1 MVKYKDFYIRWKRY
15 AIAITETRCGHLT
28 YDNKQEVI
36 DDTMANLFLWMEKH
50 NWNMPEPVIKKA
62 IIGYIYQYSTE
73 CKYSLVKISR
83 YHVQKTRKD
92 NKWCDSLIFDDIDQ
106 YRNIKAP
113 LNNIKNIDDRM
124 DFASF
129 RNKSLKVLKSE
140 SSTSARV
147 LEEFLNPDNELS
159 IRELCRKFGLGCN
172 GITYMIDKFRK
183 QISKYY
189 SKEDLF
195 G

>member
-1 MVKYKDFYIRWKRY
+1 MITISKMFLNQRYVYKIDASYLAKHKWNINLKDIRQCVKNKYIVSV
-15 AIAITETRCGHLT
+15 G
-28 YDNKQEVI
+28 D
-36 DDTMANLFLWMEKH
+36 
-50 NWNMPEPVIKKA
+50 
-62 IIGYIYQYSTE
+62 STGFRMIRSIE
-73 CKYSLVKISR
+73 DK
-83 YHVQKTRKD
+83 
-92 NKWCDSLIFDDIDQ
+92 
-106 YRNIKAP
+106 
-113 LNNIKNIDDRM
+113 M

-129 RNKSLKVLKSE
+129 RKMSLKMLKSE

-159 IRELCRKFGLGCN
+159 IRELCRKFGLGCH

-189 SKEDLF
+189 SKEDIF

>member
-1 MVKYKDFYIRWKRY
+1 MIKHKDFYIRWKRY
-15 AIAITETRCGHLT
+15 AIAITETRCGQLT
-28 YDNKQEVI
+28 CDNKQEVI
-36 DDTMANLFLWMEKH
+36 DETMANLFLWMEKH

-62 IIGYIYQYSTE
+62 IIAYIYKYSME
-73 CKYSLVKISR
+73 RQYSLVRLSR
-83 YHVQKTRKD
+83 YFVQKMRDDKLWYNTP
-92 NKWCDSLIFDDIDQ
+92 IFDDIDQ
-106 YRNIKAP
+106 YRNIKDP
-113 LNNIKNIDDRM
+113 LDTIKTIEDKM

-129 RNKSLKVLKSE
+129 RKMSLKMLRSE

-159 IRELCRKFGLGCN
+159 IRELCRKFGLGCH

-189 SKEDLF
+189 SKEDIF

>member
-1 MVKYKDFYIRWKRY
+1 MIKYKDFYIRWKRY
-15 AIAITETRCGHLT
+15 ATAITETRCGHLT

-36 DDTMANLFLWMEKH
+36 DETMANLFLWMEKH
-50 NWNMPEPVIKKA
+50 KWNMPEPVIKKA
-62 IIGYIYQYSTE
+62 IIAYIYKYSME
-73 CKYSLVKISR
+73 RQYSLVRLTR
-83 YHVQKTRKD
+83 YFVQKMRDDKLWY
-92 NKWCDSLIFDDIDQ
+92 NSPIFDDIDQ
-106 YRNIKAP
+106 YRNIKDP
-113 LNNIKNIDDRM
+113 LDAIKSIEDKM

-129 RNKSLKVLKSE
+129 CKMSIKMLKSE

-159 IRELCRKFGLGCN
+159 IRELCKKYGLGCH
-172 GITYMIDKFRK
+172 GITYMIGKFRK

-189 SKEDLF
+189 SKEDIL

>member
-1 MVKYKDFYIRWKRY
+1 MVKHKDFYIRWKRY

-62 IIGYIYQYSTE
+62 IIRYIYQYSTE
-73 CKYSLVKISR
+73 CKYSLVRISR

-92 NKWCDSLIFDDIDQ
+92 NSWCNALTFYDVDQ
-106 YRNIKAP
+106 YRNIKEP
-113 LNNIKNIDDRM
+113 LDTIKNIEDKM
-124 DFASF
+124 DFTSF
-129 RNKSLKVLKSE
+129 RNKSLKVLKDE